1 MQREYVN
8 PILKSVQLI
17 PLPEMAMLAENL
29 VNITSLKRTFAIDG
43 NQQTV
48 GGPTDVAVM
57 SKGDG
62 FVWIKRK
69 LYFDRKLNP
78 DYPVKISK
86 DY

>member
-1 MQREYVN
+1 MPSSSAIESTIQNDNVI
-8 PILKSVQLI
+8 PILNSVHLI
-17 PLPEMAMLAENL
+17 PLAEMAFLAESL

-62 FVWIKRK
+62 FVW
-69 LYFDRKLNP
+69 
-78 DYPVKISK
+78 VKNK
-86 DY
+86 TL